1 MAPPL
6 ASLSQKQLLHLC
18 ATADAESDF
27 PARLVAALEAEL
39 SRPTAQALPL
49 LNALCEFACRSLPG
63 SDGNGAHFQQRVVE
77 LLQLALDKSVC
88 AAAEGGQAAERIF
101 AVVESLNTSA
111 SATSKLSKP
120 GLRRICSYLLIQRRH
135 MPRLAAL
142 MSRGPR
148 LHEACAGAT
157 ADTLEADDAGA
168 ASALSLLAAASRQM
182 RYAAVA
188 SQPAAAVHG
197 LQFLVEVGRR
207 CPLTLAAGL
216 DCGGVADLLGETIQT
231 LHVKPA
237 AAAKKLA
244 VELMGGLLQALP
256 VQLLE
261 QSSLQQAAQALLGRA
276 ADGAVDATARAIPNP
291 NPNPNPS
298 PSPSPNPNP
307 NPNPDPNPNLPPAHP
322 AAAAALTLSL
332 TLTSCSS
339 ANPNPNPNPDQL
351 LQRASTTRLR
361 ELKLAARR
369 PRSGSAAGGAEG

>member
-1 MAPPL
+1 MSPPL

-49 LNALCEFACRSLPG
+49 LNALCEFACRSPG

-77 LLQLALDKSVC
+77 LLQLALDKNVC
-88 AAAEGGQAAERIF
+88 AAAEGGQAAERIL

-111 SATSKLSKP
+111 SANSKLSKP

-135 MPRLAAL
+135 VPRLAAL

-168 ASALSLLAAASRQM
+168 GSALSLLAATSRQM

-231 LHVKPA
+231 LHAKPA

-256 VQLLE
+256 VQLLD
-261 QSSLQQAAQALLGRA
+261 QSSLQQAAQALLARA
-276 ADGAVDATARAIPNP
+276 ADGAVDATARANLNP

-298 PSPSPNPNP
+298 PNPNPNPDPDPSPNPNP
-307 NPNPDPNPNLPPAHP
+307 NLTCVKESSDASESSVPASMQHATP
-322 AAAAALTLSL
+322 ASRCL
-332 TLTSCSS
+332 
-339 ANPNPNPNPDQL
+339 
-351 LQRASTTRLR
+351 
-361 ELKLAARR
+361 
-369 PRSGSAAGGAEG
+369 